1 VNSSMQA
8 SHCLVAQV
16 MPLSPPTDLASVQT
30 VAKRGA
36 SRQADLWMHA
46 INREHT
52 EVAARQ
58 QSQSRR
64 LPLRQDTMQPGS
76 KTLPEQCPTA
86 SACHRSNRCTAS
98 ENYRKRLIT
107 KQSTRS
113 SRLRSCCKAK
123 TAPRHCCMLCRM
135 RAAPSSS

>member
-1 VNSSMQA
+1 MPG

-58 QSQSRR
+58 QSQARR
-64 LPLRQDTMQPGS
+64 LPLRPDTMQPGS
-76 KTLPEQCPTA
+76 KTLRQLHIPKLNSPACNKPPTW
-86 SACHRSNRCTAS
+86 
-98 ENYRKRLIT
+98 
-107 KQSTRS
+107 Q
-113 SRLRSCCKAK
+113 
-123 TAPRHCCMLCRM
+123 M
-135 RAAPSSS
+135 